1 MFENSWADVW
11 TSYDTIIVCG
21 MLKWN
26 ENILTFLWW
35 CYISLSRRR
44 SIYIR
49 KMCVN
54 FCCEWRLMTDERK
67 IKQNNFSIYFDLECD
82 AKYLC
87 VSSCL
92 AYLLNLRTV
101 LVFLHAIQITNAFG
115 YFLSIYLGCY
125 CMCVRKGARGVNTKF
140 FTSTFIDFYN
150 LV

>member
-35 CYISLSRRR
+35 CYVSLSRRR

-49 KMCVN
+49 KMCVI

-87 VSSCL
+87 ASSRL

-101 LVFLHAIQITNAFG
+101 LVFFCTPFKSQTPLDIF
-115 YFLSIYLGCY
+115 FLFIWDVIA
-125 CMCVRKGARGVNTKF
+125 CVWGKAHEVLTRNFLQVR
-140 FTSTFIDFYN
+140 SLTFII
-150 LV
+150 